1 MRNHIMT
8 DQQVLRYLELVDRLL
23 WIMRHSGVDWK
34 PEYEEEGDAIR
45 RELVALKILVDLE
58 RRNWSDTQK

>member
-23 WIMRHSGVDWK
+23 WIVRHSGVDWK

-45 RELVALKILVDLE
+45 RELAALKILVDLE